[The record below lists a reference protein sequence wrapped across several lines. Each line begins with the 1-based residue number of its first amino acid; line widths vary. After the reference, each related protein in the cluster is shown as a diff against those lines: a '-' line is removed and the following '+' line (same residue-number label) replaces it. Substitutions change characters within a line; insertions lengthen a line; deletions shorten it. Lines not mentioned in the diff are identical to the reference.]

1 MLDGWRDVGLFS
13 GSLEFNA
20 VADLHEAIQVL
31 RHYPQLEG
39 DSNQSTILVV

>member
-13 GSLEFNA
+13 GPLKFNA

-31 RHYPQLEG
+31 RQYTKLEG